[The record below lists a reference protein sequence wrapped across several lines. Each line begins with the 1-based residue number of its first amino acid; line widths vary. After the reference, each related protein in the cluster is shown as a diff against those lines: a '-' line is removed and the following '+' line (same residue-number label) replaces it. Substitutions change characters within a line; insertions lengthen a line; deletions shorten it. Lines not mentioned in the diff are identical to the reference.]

1 MWMLR
6 HRVPGPIGARRPDF
20 AGRHAA
26 SAGASLIAA
35 AAIGLTLLVAPTSP
49 RTLHAAASNG
59 VFGLVGFLAQM
70 VVAMETRLLPMVAWF
85 WEYARSRYEERSPS
99 PHVMRDRLLQAVV
112 FGGWSIAVPALAAG
126 LFLESAQLVGLGA
139 WALFVGV
146 ALGTLDNTF
155 VVIGTLGWQSGG
167 GQRSTDQLG
176 KALAP
181 RA

>member
-1 MWMLR
+1 
-6 HRVPGPIGARRPDF
+6 
-20 AGRHAA
+20 
-26 SAGASLIAA
+26 
-35 AAIGLTLLVAPTSP
+35 
-49 RTLHAAASNG
+49 
-59 VFGLVGFLAQM
+59 
-70 VVAMETRLLPMVAWF
+70 MVAWF
-85 WEYARSRYEERSPS
+85 WQYARSGYQEPPPS

-126 LFLESAQLVGLGA
+126 LFWESAQLVGLGA

-155 VVIGTLGWQSGG
+155 VVIGTLGRQSAG

-176 KALAP
+176 KALTP

>member
-1 MWMLR
+1 
-6 HRVPGPIGARRPDF
+6 
-20 AGRHAA
+20 
-26 SAGASLIAA
+26 
-35 AAIGLTLLVAPTSP
+35 
-49 RTLHAAASNG
+49 
-59 VFGLVGFLAQM
+59 M

-85 WEYARSRYEERSPS
+85 WQYARSGYQEPPPS

-126 LFLESAQLVGLGA
+126 LFWESAQL
-139 WALFVGV
+139 V

-155 VVIGTLGWQSGG
+155 VVIGTLGRQSGG

-176 KALAP
+176 KALTP